1 MGLWVS
7 RIGLAAL
14 AVAALACTGE
24 GPEGGT
30 EAESGF
36 VGDVEGFDLAGY
48 EGRVVVLNF
57 WATWCGPCRIEIP
70 ALVRLR
76 QDFEEVA
83 VVGISIDRGPEQQI
97 VPVIERFVSR
107 FEINYPIY
115 LDAEQKVARDY
126 AGSAPFLMYV
136 PTTAVIDQEGRLVK
150 LYQGVPGRGLDP
162 YEVLAA
168 EVEALLDDA

>member
-1 MGLWVS
+1 M
-7 RIGLAAL
+7 AL
-14 AVAALACTGE
+14 AVLALAAGACAGG
-24 GPEGGT
+24 GPEGGA
-30 EAESGF
+30 EAESGY
-36 VGDVEGFDLAGY
+36 VGDVEGFDLADY

-57 WATWCGPCRIEIP
+57 WATWCGPCRFEIP

-76 QDFEEVA
+76 RDFEDVA
-83 VVGISIDRGPEQQI
+83 VVGISIDRGPVSQI

-115 LDAEQKVARDY
+115 LDAEQEVARDY

-150 LYQGVPGRGLDP
+150 LYQGVPGGGLDP
-162 YEVLAA
+162 FEVLAA